1 MATRSATLLA
11 TGSASTAKLFV
22 AALAFTAAY
31 VGVSAYGT
39 ANSAPSHAQTVTLS
53 ARELPITGPVQPAV
67 DPGTISVT
75 ELPGE
80 SGCAR
85 SFQARGVVTNPAPHS
100 TIMYGWRLARWNP
113 RTNTWRTY
121 QVDYGGFAGTE
132 RTVDWETRIS
142 GNPGWYRIELRVD
155 GAKTVRSDRFQVSC

>member
-1 MATRSATLLA
+1 MATRSTTVLA
-11 TGSASTAKLFV
+11 TGSANTAKFFV

-39 ANSAPSHAQTVTLS
+39 ANSAPSHAETVTLS
-53 ARELPITGPVQPAV
+53 ARELPITSPVKLEV
-67 DPGTISVT
+67 DPGAITVS

-80 SGCAR
+80 PGCAKA
-85 SFQARGVVTNPAPHS
+85 FLARGVVTNPEPRS

-121 QVDYGGFAGTE
+121 QVDYGGFTGTE

-142 GNPGWYRIELRVD
+142 GNPGWYRFELRVD